1 MPDPAED
8 NLATWITLQSAK
20 PFGITGARQYAN
32 TETPANQARGAI
44 KVR

>member
-8 NLATWITLQSAK
+8 NLATLITLQSEK

-32 TETPANQARGAI
+32 AETSANQAQGAI